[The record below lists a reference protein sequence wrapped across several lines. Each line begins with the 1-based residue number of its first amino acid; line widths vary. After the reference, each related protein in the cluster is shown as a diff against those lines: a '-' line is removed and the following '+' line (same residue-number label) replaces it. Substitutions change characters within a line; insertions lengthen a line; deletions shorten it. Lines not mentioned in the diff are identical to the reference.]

1 MAETIH
7 LTSADRTVLNREG
20 LNWCLQ
26 RVFCKEGR
34 EYSGFI
40 SEDGGY
46 LSELPYTQTPAC
58 PLNQDAGD
66 SG

>member
-7 LTSADRTVLNREG
+7 VTANRTVSNREG

-26 RVFCKEGR
+26 GVFCKEGR

-40 SEDGGY
+40 SRDRGY
-46 LSELPYTQTPAC
+46 LSELPCTQTPAC
-58 PLNQDAGD
+58 PLNQDARD